1 MNTKFRPSKMS
12 AVKRRKVGVGR
23 CVVGVSLLAAA
34 LRAHAADLKPEQ
46 QFEGGTNSYD
56 NWLELSTGG
65 MITQGNSSQAV
76 QRERL
81 NVGPF
86 GGIEDFHYQTEVA
99 KKTTFTIDGRAIAD
113 NNDYKLGLKLEKEDL
128 GYIRFYFEN
137 FRTWEAGD
145 GGLSPV
151 DRLSYQFP
159 NNALGLDRGQVSLE
173 AGYNKEGKPKIT
185 FKYHHSYRNGQES
198 TTLWGPIQDS
208 VQNVYRVYPNVYDI
222 DEASDSFQLDVQQE
236 IKKTQVG
243 VGMSFEFGK
252 INDAHELAF
261 FPGESAQQDVTDRQE
276 TTYDMFNVHAST
288 ETWFKDKYFLS
299 TGFSFANLDDTF
311 TGSRIY
317 GDDFDVV
324 YSSSYPANYYGY
336 YDLNGGAHKHD
347 YVMNVNFMALPA
359 KDFTITPSLRV
370 QKEDWNANSSEAA
383 TGVSTGVGTDS
394 GLGAFNNNSGE
405 DSIDVRERLEARYTG
420 ITNWVYTA
428 TADWTEGQGNLN
440 ENGGI
445 ATTQMGGAPDGANPI
460 NFRMDDSSFFQ
471 KYGVNARWYP
481 IRQATLDVGGYYK
494 MNRYDY
500 DFSQDNSAP
509 YSPAPGTDYPAF
521 LTYQGFNTWD
531 GNVRLTLRP
540 LNKVTLV
547 SRYEYQDSTITTQPD
562 PASGLTEIDSSHM
575 YSHILGQNA
584 TWVPLNWL
592 CLQAGFNYVLSTTET
607 PASSL
612 SLSTGTQS
620 ATITQNI
627 LNSQNNYWTVN
638 FNSTFVL
645 DEKTDLN
652 IGYYYYRAADSQN
665 GLLVGVPL
673 GADTEEHSVTATLS
687 RRITK
692 NLRWNLRYAF
702 THYDDM
708 ASLGSYNFDAHVIFS
723 SLQYRF

>member
-1 MNTKFRPSKMS
+1 MNKKFRPSKM
-12 AVKRRKVGVGR
+12 AAARRKTGLGR
-23 CVVGVSLLAAA
+23 CMVGVSLLAAA
-34 LRAHAADLKPEQ
+34 MQAHPADAVKPEQ

-65 MITQGNSSQAV
+65 LITQGNSSQAV

-81 NVGPF
+81 NTGPF

-113 NNDYKLGLKLEKEDL
+113 NDDYKFGLKLEKEDL

-159 NNALGLDRGQVSLE
+159 NNALGVDRGQVSLE
-173 AGYNKEGKPKIT
+173 AGYNKEGKPKVT
-185 FKYHHSYRNGQES
+185 FKYRHSYRNGQES
-198 TTLWGPIQDS
+198 TTVWGPIHDS
-208 VQNVYRVYPNVYDI
+208 AANLYRVYPNVYDI
-222 DEASDSFQLDVQQE
+222 DEASDSFQLDVQHH

-243 VGMSFEFGK
+243 LGMSFEFGK
-252 INDAHELAF
+252 LNDAHELSF
-261 FPGESAQQDVTDRQE
+261 FPGEPVQQNVTDRQE

-288 ETWFKDKYFLS
+288 ETWFKEKYFLS
-299 TGFSFANLDDTF
+299 TGFSFANLDNTF

-324 YSSSYPANYYGY
+324 YSSSYPANYFGY
-336 YDLNGGAHKHD
+336 YDLNGTAHKHE
-347 YVMNVNFMALPA
+347 YVMNVNFMALPTR
-359 KDFTITPSLRV
+359 DFTITPSLRV
-370 QKEDWNANSSEAA
+370 QKEDWNANSSETV
-383 TGVSTGVGTDS
+383 TGIGAGSN
-394 GLGAFNNNSGE
+394 LGAFNNDSGE

-445 ATTQMGGAPDGANPI
+445 TQVTGAPDGGNPI
-460 NFRMDDSSFFQ
+460 NFRTDDSSLFQ
-471 KYGVNARWYP
+471 KYALNARWYP
-481 IRQATLDVGGYYK
+481 IRQATLDLGGYYK

-500 DFSQDNSAP
+500 KFSQDI
-509 YSPAPGTDYPAF
+509 SPSPGTGYPAF
-521 LTYQGFNTWD
+521 LTYQGFDTWD

-540 LNKVTLV
+540 LNKVTLI
-547 SRYEYQDSTITTQPD
+547 SRYEYQDSTITTEPD

-575 YSHILGQNA
+575 YSHIFGQNA
-584 TWVPLNWL
+584 TWTPLNWL
-592 CLQAGFNYVLSTTET
+592 CLQAGFNYVVSTTET
-607 PASSL
+607 PASSI
-612 SLSTGTQS
+612 TQS
-620 ATITQNI
+620 I

-702 THYDDM
+702 THYEDM
-708 ASLGSYNFDAHVIFS
+708 ASLGNYNFDAHVIFS